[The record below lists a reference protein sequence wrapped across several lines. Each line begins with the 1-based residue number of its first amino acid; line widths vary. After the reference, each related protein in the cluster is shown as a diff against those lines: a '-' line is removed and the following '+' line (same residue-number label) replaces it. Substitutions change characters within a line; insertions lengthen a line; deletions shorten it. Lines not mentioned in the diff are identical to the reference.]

1 ATASVDVETE
11 RQIQQAIQNMAGQRT
26 IVAIAHRLSTIRHAD
41 QILVIDEGRVAEC
54 GTHDELIAKDGIY
67 ARMHRIQ
74 SAEHDAE
81 HTGNA

>member
-1 ATASVDVETE
+1 MRNT
-11 RQIQQAIQNMAGQRT
+11 
-26 IVAIAHRLSTIRHAD
+26 HRLSTIRHAD
-41 QILVIDEGRVAEC
+41 QILVIDEGKVAES
-54 GTHDELIAKDGIY
+54 GTHEELVALGGIY